1 MSDTMFLT
9 ETLPPTPGTSST
21 SAPTAGST
29 RRALDLLAAGVPLS
43 LLLDLASAVPSRDLF
58 GVEVGDTTWVPHAVA

>member
-1 MSDTMFLT
+1 MSDTLLQA
-9 ETLPPTPGTSST
+9 ETPTS
-21 SAPTAGST
+21 
-29 RRALDLLAAGVPLS
+29 RALGLLAAGVPLS